1 MFTPRDVLSKEA
13 IQNDRPYASLLF
25 TTNARMRVEPDNR
38 TAWSSSFTIGA
49 LGLAATEAIHD
60 TVHSVVGSESPQGY
74 DHQIS
79 AGGEPT
85 ARYTLA
91 RHYLVV
97 ADPTGTMD
105 VKATVQGSV
114 GYLTET
120 SAAITMRFGRFDTP
134 VVDVR
139 AELTDYIAAPVPIDA
154 RQTRPEVYMHA
165 GVRVKAR
172 AYNAFLQGQFRH
184 SDVTYS
190 FDELEP
196 VLAEAWVG
204 FVTQLF
210 EQTQVSYTLNYQTA
224 EIRKGP
230 AARDYFWGAVQLSHQ
245 FLIVAVSPRT
255 PVWPASGGPF
265 FWRDRCDRKK
275 AKKRTHK
282 VEQSKRPRCPE
293 TCFCS
298 FCGHSGLVSFARHVP
313 WTSSLDRSY
322 PVRSFLFLFLR
333 LLQSRSNIGSDT
345 PFNPGVLRAEFLR
358 LARAFVRIAGA
369 GGLPGR
375 DQLVLAVADQVGAA
389 HALQRFAQQRPVVR
403 RRGSAGTPCAGGALQ
418 ALAHDVH
425 RLAVARDLAQRV
437 LARVVH
443 RRRASPSGEGRR
455 SAPGRRGSRC
465 FLSHSARF
473 IMSSSVVPGCAAM
486 KYGIRYCSLPASFEY
501 FSNISLKLVVAADA
515 RLHHL
520 RQRALA
526 DVLGRDLQVAADVVL
541 HQFLHV
547 LGRFAPPG
555 RSARPSRSGPS

>member
-1 MFTPRDVLSKEA
+1 MVRFNKSAKQYWVAIAASLVASTALADGVTADVEPEVSGVRLQVDNDLFAGGQRDRDYTGGFGFTVSGTDARDRYLSLDPALTKIDGLTSPIEAASTHHARQLGLVVFTPRDVLSKEA

-25 TTNARMRVEPDNR
+25 TTNAKMRVEADNR

-79 AGGEPT
+79 DGGEPT

-97 ADPTGTMD
+97 ADPTGSVD

-134 VVDVR
+134 WWSF
-139 AELTDYIAAPVPIDA
+139 APELTDYIAAPVSIDA

-230 AARDYFWGAVQLSHQ
+230 AARDYFWGAVQLSH
-245 FLIVAVSPRT
+245 
-255 PVWPASGGPF
+255 
-265 FWRDRCDRKK
+265 
-275 AKKRTHK
+275 
-282 VEQSKRPRCPE
+282 
-293 TCFCS
+293 S
-298 FCGHSGLVSFARHVP
+298 F
-313 WTSSLDRSY
+313 
-322 PVRSFLFLFLR
+322 
-333 LLQSRSNIGSDT
+333 
-345 PFNPGVLRAEFLR
+345 
-358 LARAFVRIAGA
+358 
-369 GGLPGR
+369 
-375 DQLVLAVADQVGAA
+375 
-389 HALQRFAQQRPVVR
+389 
-403 RRGSAGTPCAGGALQ
+403 
-418 ALAHDVH
+418 
-425 RLAVARDLAQRV
+425 
-437 LARVVH
+437 
-443 RRRASPSGEGRR
+443 
-455 SAPGRRGSRC
+455 
-465 FLSHSARF
+465 
-473 IMSSSVVPGCAAM
+473 
-486 KYGIRYCSLPASFEY
+486 
-501 FSNISLKLVVAADA
+501 
-515 RLHHL
+515 
-520 RQRALA
+520 
-526 DVLGRDLQVAADVVL
+526 
-541 HQFLHV
+541 
-547 LGRFAPPG
+547 
-555 RSARPSRSGPS
+555 